1 MQNRI
6 NRIKSYIIK
15 SSHTDNKEVN
25 RLMETWLEKFGTSIL
40 TIIFLIVLSEIIYG
54 LIVNI
59 AGIED
64 KSWSEYM
71 IFYVVKPGLTSIA
84 MLIFWRIVVKRVKS
98 YYFKAMATMFTLYVA
113 FAAIVVANF
122 DRVVFQPIVIVPM
135 FICLIYEDK
144 IIFNSTMI
152 LALTTHIASI
162 IVIRLE
168 HTSTQLPEFF
178 AESSILSIIVIIIAA
193 AFARLL
199 LNFEI
204 KKRKIESD
212 EYISNVRLKNEV
224 LYDELTRIYNY
235 AGFKKNLGEQL
246 ANYRDGLDSMYLA
259 ILDIDYFK
267 KVNDTY
273 GHDMGN
279 IVLRRLG
286 SILLENENKSII
298 AARFGG
304 EEFAILFLNM
314 DTQDIVARLKFL
326 ADRFRSSKFEG
337 IEKPITLSG
346 GLAKYELGDSEES
359 LFKKADKELY
369 RAKNAG
375 RDRVFSACDI

>member
-1 MQNRI
+1 
-6 NRIKSYIIK
+6 
-15 SSHTDNKEVN
+15 
-25 RLMETWLEKFGTSIL
+25 METWLEKFGTSIL

-54 LIVNI
+54 LIINI

-98 YYFKAMATMFTLYVA
+98 YYFKAMATMFTLYVT

-168 HTSTQLPEFF
+168 HTSAQLPEFF

>member
-54 LIVNI
+54 LIINI

-168 HTSTQLPEFF
+168 HTSAQLPEF
-178 AESSILSIIVIIIAA
+178 LQRVVYCQ
-193 AFARLL
+193 LL
-199 LNFEI
+199 L
-204 KKRKIESD
+204 
-212 EYISNVRLKNEV
+212 
-224 LYDELTRIYNY
+224 
-235 AGFKKNLGEQL
+235 
-246 ANYRDGLDSMYLA
+246 
-259 ILDIDYFK
+259 
-267 KVNDTY
+267 
-273 GHDMGN
+273 
-279 IVLRRLG
+279 
-286 SILLENENKSII
+286 
-298 AARFGG
+298 
-304 EEFAILFLNM
+304 
-314 DTQDIVARLKFL
+314 
-326 ADRFRSSKFEG
+326 
-337 IEKPITLSG
+337 LS
-346 GLAKYELGDSEES
+346 
-359 LFKKADKELY
+359 
-369 RAKNAG
+369 
-375 RDRVFSACDI
+375 